1 MKDDK
6 TNKAN
11 GAEKTDKTNGVDKAD
26 YIKMRQHIKL
36 FYKRGWFFIFYH
48 DLCSVIT
55 NKE

>member
-26 YIKMRQHIKL
+26 YIKMR
-36 FYKRGWFFIFYH
+36 
-48 DLCSVIT
+48 
-55 NKE
+55 